1 MKRLIEGKIQKGLQQ
16 HAEQRVK
23 GRWAYWQRQTGQNAE
38 QLAVKQSI
46 LNINSSKKETSREP
60 KAKALQHHIK
70 AY

>member
-1 MKRLIEGKIQKGLQQ
+1 MQK
-16 HAEQRVK
+16 
-23 GRWAYWQRQTGQNAE
+23 